1 MVANDIIFN
10 NDLSRDARLLYM
22 MIQAKITI
30 PDYTLYKTTL
40 IKLFGANEKTFDR
53 YWKEL
58 KAKGY
63 LIQYKFRDED
73 NKYYYEYEL
82 LDEPNIELASK
93 VHFENNAPKQD
104 EKSCENP
111 DPTFWGGG
119 SLEGWETG
127 VYNNTDT
134 SNTDLNNIEFN
145 NSNNNTTTRNTKKD
159 SKESVV
165 VDTTNKDL
173 IESKSNLALTPY
185 QSKTV
190 SKWSEEKLHRALEI
204 YNLND
209 GQTFALLLKIYK
221 AGAINNL
228 TNTNITIPGTGSVS
242 SKIASYNKIPSHDW
256 DFDEIERLERQ
267 YIERKLSGANGE
279 YEK

>member
-93 VHFENNAPKQD
+93 VHFENNAPKQHV
-104 EKSCENP
+104 ESCENP

-119 SLEGWETG
+119 SLEGWKTG
-127 VYNNTDT
+127 VYNNTDIN
-134 SNTDLNNIEFN
+134 NTDI
-145 NSNNNTTTRNTKKD
+145 NNTDTTTHNAKQEQKED

-165 VDTTNKDL
+165 VVENNSNKLL
-173 IESKSNLALTPY
+173 IESRSSLTLTPY
-185 QSKTV
+185 QSNTV
-190 SKWSEEKLHRALEI
+190 SKWDAEKLNRALEI

-209 GQTFALLLKIYK
+209 GQTFALLLKIYR

-228 TNTNITIPGTGSVS
+228 ANTNMTIPRIGAVS
-242 SKIASYNKIPSHDW
+242 KKIEEYNSLGENGREYDW
-256 DFDEIERLERQ
+256 DEIDKLERQ
-267 YIERKLSGANGE
+267 RIDQRLQMDK
-279 YEK
+279 K